1 MGKRIMTRAKNTLSA
16 IEVQAAPN
24 GPLSDGGG
32 LSLVDGRWS
41 YRYSYGG
48 KRREMGLGTYPAVT
62 LAAARKA
69 RDRWAGVLLAGKDPI
84 TERDRLIAAERAAI
98 DRHDPTFA
106 EIAQTV
112 FDGMKASLRGAGD
125 RGRWFSPLAV
135 HIIPKIGTMRLSQIH
150 QTDLHR
156 ALKPI
161 WKTKNPTAEKAIQRI
176 GIIFRKA
183 KLMGMQ
189 CDPFT
194 VEAARHMLGEV
205 RHKPAHIESTP
216 WRDVP
221 ALYARL
227 GDGMAHQCLRMM
239 ILTAVRSTGVRG
251 MRYSEIEGGVW
262 TISADRMKAI
272 EGREESF
279 RVPLPAEAVRMIEAA
294 REFAQSDWV
303 FPGQGRKLPHVTDAA
318 LSNALTDMGEAG
330 RPHGFRSSFRTW
342 AEETEQ
348 PWDAAETALAHK
360 IKAKTER
367 SYARSDLL
375 DRRRVVMDK
384 WSAHVTGQ
392 SAQVVQLKRG

>member
-1 MGKRIMTRAKNTLSA
+1 MGWKMGRSKSTLTA
-16 IEVQAAPN
+16 IEVHAAPN

-32 LSLVDGRWS
+32 LSLVEGRWS
-41 YRYSYGG
+41 YRYSYSG
-48 KRREMGLGTYPAVT
+48 KRREMGLGTYPTVT

-69 RDRWAGVLLAGKDPI
+69 RDRWAGVLLGGKDPI
-84 TERDRLIAAERAAI
+84 TERDRLIATERAAM

-112 FDGMKASLRGAGD
+112 FDGMKASLRGGGD

-135 HIIPKIGTMRLSQIH
+135 HIIPKIGAMRLSQIH
-150 QTDLHR
+150 QTDLHK

-161 WKTKNPTAEKAIQRI
+161 WKTKNETAEKALQRI

-183 KLMGMQ
+183 RLMGMQ

-194 VEAARHMLGEV
+194 VEATRHMLGEV
-205 RHKPAHIESTP
+205 RRKVTPIVSTP
-216 WRDVP
+216 WQDMP
-221 ALYARL
+221 ALYQRL
-227 GDGMAHQCLRMM
+227 GDGMAHMCLRMM
-239 ILTAVRSTGVRG
+239 ILTVVRSAGVRG
-251 MRYSEIEGGVW
+251 MRYSEIDGGVW
-262 TISADRMKAI
+262 TVPAERMKAI

-279 RVPLPAEAVRMIEAA
+279 RVPLPTEAARMIDAA

-303 FPGQGRKLPHVTDAA
+303 FPGQGRKLPHVTDTA
-318 LSNALTDMGEAG
+318 LSKSLTDLGEAG

-342 AEETEQ
+342 AQ
-348 PWDAAETALAHK
+348 DCDHPWDVAETALAHS
-360 IKAKTER
+360 IGAKTER

-384 WSAHVTGQ
+384 WAAHVTGQ